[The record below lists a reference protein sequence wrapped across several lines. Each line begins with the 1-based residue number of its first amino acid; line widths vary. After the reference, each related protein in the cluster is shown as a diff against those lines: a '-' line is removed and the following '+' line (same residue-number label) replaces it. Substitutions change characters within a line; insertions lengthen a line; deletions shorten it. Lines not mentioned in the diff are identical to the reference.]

1 MSQLGLMVL
10 AIGLSNYQVSIY
22 HLFTHAMFKAL
33 LFMSAGSI
41 IHSVVY
47 ESQDIRTFG
56 GLIHYLPVTYVC
68 LLIASLSLMAIP
80 GLSGFYSKDLII
92 ESAYG
97 VYSLSGFTLY
107 WFAIMSAT
115 LTSIYSFRLL
125 YLIFYNIPNA
135 NRYTYHI
142 IHESDYKMLIPMI
155 ILAILSIFIGYLT
168 RDIYLGFGSPFN
180 SIFTHPSNLAIVDI
194 ELSLPTSYKL
204 LPLILTI
211 IAVSSVLYIYEFNY
225 TFLPS
230 HTNNLFYKLYLY
242 TNNKF
247 MIDQLLNNVIL
258 RSTLYISI
266 LSSQFI
272 DKGLLQIYGPTGLY
286 NGLNYL
292 SYNIIQ
298 LTSNTYHNVNY
309 NTSIRHYGLYLLTL
323 LFVIGFAY
331 YISSY
336 NLIILLILTMALT
349 LQLV

>member
-1 MSQLGLMVL
+1 
-10 AIGLSNYQVSIY
+10 
-22 HLFTHAMFKAL
+22 
-33 LFMSAGSI
+33 
-41 IHSVVY
+41 
-47 ESQDIRTFG
+47 
-56 GLIHYLPVTYVC
+56 
-68 LLIASLSLMAIP
+68 
-80 GLSGFYSKDLII
+80 
-92 ESAYG
+92 
-97 VYSLSGFTLY
+97 
-107 WFAIMSAT
+107 MSAT
-115 LTSIYSFRLL
+115 LTSIYSFRVL
-125 YLIFYNIPNA
+125 YLIFYNIPNS

-142 IHESDYKMLIPMI
+142 IHESDYIMLIPMI

-180 SIFTHPSNLAIVDI
+180 SIFTHPSNLALVDI

-225 TFLPS
+225 NFLPKY
-230 HTNNLFYKLYLY
+230 TNNLFYKLYLY
-242 TNNKF
+242 ANSKF

-272 DKGLLQIYGPTGLY
+272 DKGLLHIYGPTGLY

-298 LTSNTYHNVNY
+298 LTSNTYHKVNY
-309 NTSIRHYGLYLLTL
+309 NTSLRHYGLYLLTL
-323 LFVIGFAY
+323 LFVISFTY
-331 YISSY
+331 YIGSY